1 MAYRKTEKI
10 LAGIEARKAGIMAA
24 AIDLI
29 SRNGLDGFTTD
40 AIAARAELAVGLIY
54 KYFPDKT
61 ELLAAVVAQLL
72 ARDLAAIRE
81 AGNLPGGIRAWMQR
95 VAANHRLMATIGAV
109 PAYRAGIRAELAKMI
124 RSAGGESPAILAAVA
139 YGAVIEAAGSLRP
152 RDEATLT
159 TALLKAMGLRVR
171 ITA

>member
-10 LAGIEARKAGIMAA
+10 LAGIEARKASILAA

-29 SRNGLDGFTTD
+29 TRHGMEGFTTD
-40 AIAARAELAVGLIY
+40 AIAERAEVAVGLIY

-61 ELLAAVVAQLL
+61 EVLAAVVAQLL
-72 ARDLAAIRE
+72 ARDLATIRE
-81 AGNLPGGIRAWMQR
+81 AGSLAGGIRAWAQR

-124 RSAGGESPAILAAVA
+124 RAAGGESPAILAAVA
-139 YGAVIEAAGSLRP
+139 YGAILEAAGSLRP

-171 ITA
+171 ATA